1 MAVTKMT
8 IIIVIIAKARRTEI
22 MNITR
27 VSLENYSHVWY
38 SAVSVGAH
46 GIVAGDG

>member
-1 MAVTKMT
+1 MT
-8 IIIVIIAKARRTEI
+8 IIIVIIANVRRTEVT
-22 MNITR
+22 NITR
-27 VSLENYSHVWY
+27 VFLENYSHVWY